1 MKYSRKRGAIPRD
14 EKNIQLAMWIIY
26 IVLFYLFFFL
36 SPWIFSNASE
46 YRLTPIGIEQ
56 SLSSQ
61 RSVTVNAWTYSASQ
75 RTMEVQLGFINSAY
89 DGDNDYVFSAIS
101 NGLSITNLDVEVV
114 IQSNDLYVL
123 QIHDVPSNY
132 TQVRLTVSLKSNRTE
147 SVNLFSNKLD
157 ITPVSRIEEKT
168 ETEYRIESLER
179 RIETYNASIE
189 ELNNVIDEAT
199 IRVENLRVE
208 IEELKAAEA
217 YQTAAEVSKTETT
230 ISQREGTIAT
240 ELNTIDNA
248 QKEIDEYSARID
260 LAAQEISDLREEQ

>member
-1 MKYSRKRGAIPRD
+1 MKYSRKRGSIPRD

-101 NGLSITNLDVEVV
+101 NGLSVTNLDVEIV

-168 ETEYRIESLER
+168 
-179 RIETYNASIE
+179 
-189 ELNNVIDEAT
+189 AT
-199 IRVENLRVE
+199 
-208 IEELKAAEA
+208 
-217 YQTAAEVSKTETT
+217 
-230 ISQREGTIAT
+230 
-240 ELNTIDNA
+240 
-248 QKEIDEYSARID
+248 
-260 LAAQEISDLREEQ
+260 